1 MITVQTTGHPCPTSY
16 EELAH
21 STFSCLL
28 AAVALEKGEPYPMA
42 TKKNSM
48 FVPRRVWRMTT
59 DAPQGEYLD
68 LVPKEVHVDALEAPK
83 RPAESDRPTAYG
95 AVSLPRARSD
105 ATQSPSSMT
114 SSQPLLSSRPTVRP
128 DELTESPAV
137 PSSRARVLKPAQ
149 VENWQSSSF
158 DLFTGCSV
166 REVTD
171 TIPGELFDELF
182 APGPSPST
190 PPKRRR

>member
-1 MITVQTTGHPCPTSY
+1 
-16 EELAH
+16 
-21 STFSCLL
+21 
-28 AAVALEKGEPYPMA
+28 MA
-42 TKKNSM
+42 TKKNLM
-48 FVPRRVWRMTT
+48 IVPRRVWRMTT
-59 DAPQGEYLD
+59 DAPQGEYLE
-68 LVPKEVHVDALEAPK
+68 LVPKEVHVDAVEEPK
-83 RPAESDRPTAYG
+83 RPAQSNRPTAHG
-95 AVSLPRARSD
+95 AVSLPPRQSD
-105 ATQSPSSMT
+105 ATQSTPPQRENGHASL
-114 SSQPLLSSRPTVRP
+114 PIRPPARP
-128 DELTESPAV
+128 DEVTGSPSL
-137 PSSRARVLKPAQ
+137 PPMRTRVLKPAQ